1 MTDALVKQ
9 WLDLDQNAA
18 TRKQIE
24 DLQAKKDTQQLE
36 TLLGKRISFGTAGL
50 RARMEAG
57 FARMNDVTV
66 LQASIGLAAYVAR
79 EVPDATSKGVVIGHD
94 HRHNSE
100 QFAKLTA
107 LAFVAKGFKV
117 YLFKGLVH
125 TPIVPFSID
134 ALGAS
139 CGVMVTASHNPA
151 ADNGYKV
158 YWGNGCQIIPPHDT
172 GIAAEIDAIAAK
184 TTKFEW
190 DLSKLDELIA
200 GKTIDN
206 RTEMQHKY
214 NENLEKLVHH
224 KFDPS
229 GPLSSGVVYT
239 AMHGVGYPPSME
251 AFKLFGIPL
260 EDVFS
265 VRKQQEPNPDF
276 PTVAFP
282 NPEEHGALDLA
293 MKLGDAQGAD
303 LIVANDPDADRF
315 AVAVKE
321 NGEKWVQLTGNQ
333 IGILFAAYQW
343 DQYKNSGKKI
353 AMLNSTVSSQMLKFM
368 AEKEGF
374 LYEDTLT
381 GFKWIGN
388 RAIDLE
394 KEGYT
399 VPFAYEEAIGYM
411 FPGVHDKDG
420 VSASLVF
427 LQLAQ
432 AYGGGAKLMAKLNS
446 LYDKYGHFAEKNGY
460 YIAKTP
466 ELTTEAFKH
475 VRSYFKGRF
484 QKGDYPKTIGP
495 FDVTSWRDLT
505 TGYDSTTPDHKPTLP
520 VSASTEMITATL
532 ATHDNPD
539 EFIRFTARGSGT
551 EPKLKIYIDAKAAST
566 ERAKEL
572 AQETWDALDEE
583 WWRPEE
589 SGLQR
594 VN

>member
-1 MTDALVKQ
+1 MTTKLVQQ
-9 WLDLDQNAA
+9 WLDLDQNPV

-24 DLQAKKDTQQLE
+24 DLAASNATQQLD
-36 TLLGKRISFGTAGL
+36 TLLDTRISFGTAGL
-50 RARMEAG
+50 RAKMEAG

-66 LQASIGLAAYVAR
+66 LQASIGLAAYVKR
-79 EVPDATSKGVVIGHD
+79 EVPDALAKGAVIGHD

-100 QFAKLTA
+100 RFAKLTA
-107 LAFVAKGFKV
+107 LAFVAQGFKV
-117 YLFKGLVH
+117 YLYKGLVH
-125 TPIVPFSID
+125 TPLVPFGID
-134 ALGAS
+134 TLGAS

-172 GIAAEIDAIAAK
+172 GIAAEIDALAAK

-190 DLSKLDELIA
+190 DLAKLDSLIE
-200 GKTIDN
+200 GKTTDN
-206 RTEMQHKY
+206 RAEMQDKY
-214 NENLEKLVHH
+214 YKNLEKLVKH
-224 KFDPS
+224 KFDPA
-229 GPLSSGVVYT
+229 GPLASGVVYT
-239 AMHGVGYPPSME
+239 AMHGVGYTPSME

-265 VRKQQEPNPDF
+265 VRKQQRPDPDF

-293 MKLGDAQGAD
+293 MKLADAQGAD

-315 AVAVKE
+315 AVAVNDKG
-321 NGEKWVQLTGNQ
+321 NKWVQLTGNQ

-343 DQYKNSGKKI
+343 DQYKGQGKKI
-353 AMLNSTVSSQMLKFM
+353 AMLNSTVSSQMLKAM
-368 AEKEGF
+368 ADKEGF

-432 AYGGGAKLMAKLNS
+432 AYGGGAELVTKLNS
-446 LYDKYGHFAEKNGY
+446 LYDAYGHFAEKNGY

-484 QKGDYPKTIGP
+484 QKGDYPASIGP
-495 FDVTSWRDLT
+495 FEVTSWRDLT
-505 TGYDSTTPDHKPTLP
+505 TGYDSSTPNKKPTLP
-520 VSASTEMITATL
+520 VSASTEMITVTL
-532 ATHDNPD
+532 STIDGPN
-539 EFIRFTARGSGT
+539 ESIRFTARGSGT
-551 EPKLKIYIDAKAAST
+551 EPKLKIYIDAKADST
-566 ERAKEL
+566 KRAHQL

-589 SGLQR
+589 TGLQR
-594 VN
+594 V